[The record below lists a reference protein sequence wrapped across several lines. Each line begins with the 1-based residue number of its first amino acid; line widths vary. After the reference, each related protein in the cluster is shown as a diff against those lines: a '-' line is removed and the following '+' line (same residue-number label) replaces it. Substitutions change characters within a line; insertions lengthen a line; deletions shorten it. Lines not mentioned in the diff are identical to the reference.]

1 MRTRIEAV
9 LNNKDAKAQD
19 YFELVNIYEY
29 SQVTLQKDGESILS
43 MGINEVNTWSDKTFD
58 FRDKCTSTRF
68 TVEASNI
75 ISITGRMLDNEDTFL
90 IEASLKDGSKLAVV
104 IYHVDTNEKLES
116 KESYCETD
124 VYSLYD
130 YLNQPSHTPMMA
142 IIRDSFGME
151 IKLNKIR
158 YIALDKETEGTFT
171 LWITDEDDLSISFPL
186 IDDSCNEIYIRESEV
201 ADTILIRPY
210 GQPFMEVSILVARE
224 SSKKRNK
231 KENSK

>member
-58 FRDKCTSTRF
+58 FREKCTSTRF

-75 ISITGRMLDNEDTFL
+75 VSVTGRMLDNEDTFL
-90 IEASLKDGSKLAVV
+90 IEADLNDGSKLAVV
-104 IYHVDTNEKLES
+104 IYHVDTKEKLES

-130 YLNQPSHTPMMA
+130 YLNQPNHTPMMA

-151 IKLNKIR
+151 IKLNKMR
-158 YIALDKETEGTFT
+158 YIALDKETEGSFT
-171 LWITDEDDLSISFPL
+171 LWVTDEEDLSISFPL
-186 IDDSCNEIYIRESEV
+186 IDDSCNEIYIKESEV

-210 GQPFMEVSILVARE
+210 GQPFMEVSILVAKE
-224 SSKKRNK
+224 SSKKRN
-231 KENSK
+231 SK